1 MRRTFPPAAGSA
13 ASPTAG
19 GRSQEPC
26 GRPRRR
32 TRMRSFSATAL
43 ASGLLVFPG
52 CGSDN
57 AGERATAGVT
67 GHVTLGPTCP
77 VESAGTPSRTSPA
90 ANVEVTVSEALPGE
104 AYGAGPT
111 VARGTTDSEG
121 FFRIAVPLGAYIV
134 TARAGMS
141 CELMDARDLDD
152 TFVTVTVTCD
162 TGIR

>member
-1 MRRTFPPAAGSA
+1 MWSLVV
-13 ASPTAG
+13 
-19 GRSQEPC
+19 
-26 GRPRRR
+26 
-32 TRMRSFSATAL
+32 TAL
-43 ASGLLVFPG
+43 ASGLLVLAG

-57 AGERATAGVT
+57 AGGPVTSGVL

-77 VESAGTPSRTSPA
+77 VESVGTRCEDQRP
-90 ANVEVTVSEALPGE
+90 ANVVVTVSEALPGE

-121 FFRIAVPLGAYIV
+121 SFRIEVSPGDYTV

-141 CELMDARDLDD
+141 CELMDARVRDD